1 MIYSSAAEEKQ
12 LEQRTTRATRHPG
25 WHGGF
30 SEFQYQPGAEL
41 YARGVNRPFAAITFD
56 FALPKAVEG
65 VPITLIDRL
74 RAKVA

>member
-1 MIYSSAAEEKQ
+1 V
-12 LEQRTTRATRHPG
+12 

-41 YARGVNRPFAAITFD
+41 HARGVNQPFAAITFD

-65 VPITLIDRL
+65 VFITLIDRL